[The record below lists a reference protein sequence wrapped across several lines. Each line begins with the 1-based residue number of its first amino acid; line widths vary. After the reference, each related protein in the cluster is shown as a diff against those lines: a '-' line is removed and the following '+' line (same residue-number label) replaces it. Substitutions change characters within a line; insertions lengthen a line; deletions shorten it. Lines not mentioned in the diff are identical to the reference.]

1 MRGDGKVLCLARN
14 AEVVEAAPH
23 RPSQTFTQFT
33 SKHQGQEVI
42 DCMLQNVWSQGNRT
56 FSVLVWHLKF
66 SRDEP
71 FFQLCFSLSVPC
83 LRGLNFLC
91 RAHKTSKNGANS
103 RATVTMVTPYPSA
116 RSESDVIWGSKLFW
130 VWLCALTSAPSL
142 TSSAAVTLCLVDL
155 VSAKTRNCWSGKWTH
170 EGTCCEDTFEI
181 YQNLGPIFFFNAP

>member
-14 AEVVEAAPH
+14 AEVVEAVPH

-116 RSESDVIWGSKLFW
+116 RSEGDVIWGSKLF
-130 VWLCALTSAPSL
+130 CQSL
-142 TSSAAVTLCLVDL
+142 TLCSDIGTIPHIICCCDFVSSWPCF
-155 VSAKTRNCWSGKWTH
+155 S
-170 EGTCCEDTFEI
+170 EDKKLLIWKMNSWRYLLWRHFWNI
-181 YQNLGPIFFFNAP
+181 SKFGPYFFL